1 MTYDVD
7 LSRIMRAGSAM
18 RGGSMPTALL
28 SSSCTE
34 STFEA
39 WLSRAQPR
47 LPLTLAWPRARRHG
61 QLSAGELVLL
71 LSSPSFSSPRRR
83 RLCLPRLV
91 SAVVN
96 PAAAGRHAS
105 SAGGGTP

>member
-71 LSSPSFSSPRRR
+71 LSSPSFSSPRHS

>member
-71 LSSPSFSSPRRR
+71 LSSPSFSSPRHDDDDDVIVV
-83 RLCLPRLV
+83 V
-91 SAVVN
+91 SAFL
-96 PAAAGRHAS
+96 GS
-105 SAGGGTP
+105 SPRS